1 NIHRRTFLKMAGGA
15 AALGALGFPYLALG
29 ASRRVVVIG
38 GGVGGCTAAKYLRK
52 LDPSIA
58 VTLIETHPTYTS
70 CFMSNEVL
78 SGDRTLESITFSY
91 DGLRHHGVDVVIDTV
106 VGIDPVKK
114 TVRTAGGKGFDY
126 DACVV

>member
-1 NIHRRTFLKMAGGA
+1 MTNINRRAFIRTAGGI

-29 ASRRVVVIG
+29 ASRHVVVVG

-52 LDPSIA
+52 LDPNIA

-91 DGLRHHGVDVVIDTV
+91 DSLRRHGVDVVNDTV

-114 TVRTAGGKGFDY
+114 TV
-126 DACVV
+126 